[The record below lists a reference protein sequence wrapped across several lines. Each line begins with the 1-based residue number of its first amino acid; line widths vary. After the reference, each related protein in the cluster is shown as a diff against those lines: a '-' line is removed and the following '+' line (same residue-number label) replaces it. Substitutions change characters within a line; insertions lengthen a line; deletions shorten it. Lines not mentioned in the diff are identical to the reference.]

1 MTFLRSITMLAL
13 CATLAFAG
21 SRSGRRVPSFALP
34 DSNAK
39 YVDVL
44 DLRGK
49 PLLIEIMR
57 TDCPHCVTLTRTL
70 SRVQAKYGN
79 RVNILAIVNPPDEV
93 SRVGKY
99 IATHKI
105 TYPILFD
112 VGTFTA
118 NIMQATPARPSIDLP
133 HLFLI
138 DANGMIA
145 DDFGFEGNKAV
156 MEGDG
161 LFAII
166 DRLLA
171 PPAPA
176 KAAPPAKKK

>member
-1 MTFLRSITMLAL
+1 MTLLRSVTVLAL
-13 CATLAFAG
+13 CATLALAG

-34 DSNAK
+34 DATQK

-49 PLLIEIMR
+49 PLLIEVMR
-57 TDCPHCVTLTRTL
+57 TECPHCVTLTKTL
-70 SRVQAKYGN
+70 GRVQAKYGT
-79 RVNILAIVNPPDEV
+79 RVNIVSIVNPPDDL
-93 SRVGKY
+93 GKVARY

-112 VGTFTA
+112 FGTTSA
-118 NIMQATPARPSIDLP
+118 NLMQVTPKNPTVDLP
-133 HLFLI
+133 HLFVI
-138 DANGMIA
+138 DANGTIA
-145 DDFGFEGNKAV
+145 DDFGWAGNGAV

-171 PPAPA
+171 PPKPA
-176 KAAPPAKKK
+176 APAKKK